1 MGLGGRS
8 EGCLHGRQGGDPG
21 RRPQG
26 VRRLGKYTSFPLV
39 GVGAVLGVVVY
50 CADKA
55 AVGHLSV
62 GSWIAVARAVFR
74 SWLLRWC
81 TILRLYYVLGF
92 MR

>member
-1 MGLGGRS
+1 
-8 EGCLHGRQGGDPG
+8 
-21 RRPQG
+21 
-26 VRRLGKYTSFPLV
+26 
-39 GVGAVLGVVVY
+39 VVY